1 MSTVSPSDEPLRTEH
16 DANQSD
22 ESSGSEHDRL
32 LAELE
37 EWKDLA
43 HRRTAEIANMQRRAI
58 QERVDLEHHA
68 AERMIQKLLPI
79 FDDLHAAVDASTK
92 TTDITALQQ
101 GLEMIYTKTV
111 KIFEDAGVSIIEA
124 TSGQPFNV
132 DVHEA
137 LMISPSEFPEG
148 HVIQTVQ
155 RGYSLHERVL
165 RHAKVITSSGSDQ

>member
-1 MSTVSPSDEPLRTEH
+1 MSTALPSDEPLHTVH
-16 DANQSD
+16 DANHSD
-22 ESSGSEHDRL
+22 EATGSDHDRL

-79 FDDLHAAVDASTK
+79 FDDLHAAVDASKK

-101 GLEMIYTKTV
+101 GLEMIYTKTTR
-111 KIFEDAGVSIIEA
+111 IFQDAGVSIIE
-124 TSGQPFNV
+124 TPSGEPF
-132 DVHEA
+132 DVNLHEA

-165 RHAKVITSSGSDQ
+165 RHAKVITSSGSAQ